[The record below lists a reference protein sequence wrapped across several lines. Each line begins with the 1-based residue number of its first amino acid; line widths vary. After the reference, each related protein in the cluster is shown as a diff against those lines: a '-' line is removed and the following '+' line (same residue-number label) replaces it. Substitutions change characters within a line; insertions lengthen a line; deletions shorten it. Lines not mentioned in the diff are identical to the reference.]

1 MSDKLNP
8 VQTPKSPLLYSIID
22 SPTHPPTTA
31 FYQQL
36 GLRVE
41 VFNSNRKAISKIK
54 KQPPDF
60 LVAEF
65 RYGYS
70 NNYAGVNISNLD
82 VMLMS
87 MQRYAPETKVIVLVS
102 KKERQFVDKLEAIF
116 PLRSVLVHP
125 ISPEQLADALSRD
138 REMECRYDA

>member
-1 MSDKLNP
+1 MSDKSSP
-8 VQTPKSPLLYSIID
+8 ASTPKKAPLLYSIID
-22 SPTHPPTTA
+22 SPTHPPTTG
-31 FYQQL
+31 FYKQL
-36 GLRVE
+36 GITVE

-54 KQPPDF
+54 KHPPDF
-60 LVAEF
+60 VVAEF

-102 KKERQFVDKLEAIF
+102 KKERQYVDKLNDIF
-116 PLRSVLVHP
+116 PLEAILTYPVTPNELVNTLP
-125 ISPEQLADALSRD
+125 KIEK
-138 REMECRYDA
+138 

>member
-1 MSDKLNP
+1 MSDKA
-8 VQTPKSPLLYSIID
+8 TPAEKKARLLYSIID

-31 FYQQL
+31 YYRQL
-36 GLRVE
+36 GITVE

-54 KQPPDF
+54 KHPPNF
-60 LVAEF
+60 IVAEF

-87 MQRYAPETKVIVLVS
+87 MQRYAPNTKAILLVS
-102 KKERQFVDKLEAIF
+102 KKERQYVDKLQKIF
-116 PLRSVLVHP
+116 PLEAILTYPITPDQLGEVLNGTS
-125 ISPEQLADALSRD
+125 ISSDISSE
-138 REMECRYDA
+138 